1 MHPFTHTK
9 KLKSNRRYEE
19 YGLQKGVAEFFEYK
33 ATPGLAWLAIEVG
46 GYRHPA
52 EAARLK
58 ACGVKKGTP
67 DGLVVWRG
75 QPVFIELKSER
86 GRLSPAQKS
95 FHEYLRQAGAQVE
108 VIRSLE
114 QLEALLKRLGV
125 NSKVSI
131 NRSKN
136 DE

>member
-1 MHPFTHTK
+1 MHPFTRTK

-19 YGLQKGVAEFFEYK
+19 YGLQKGVAEFFEYQ
-33 ATPGLAWLAIEVG
+33 AVPGLAWLAIEVG

-58 ACGVKKGTP
+58 TCGVKKGTP

-95 FHEYLRQAGAQVE
+95 FHGYLRQAGAQVE
-108 VIRSLE
+108 VVRSLE

-131 NRSKN
+131 NRRKN
-136 DE
+136 NG